1 MTWIPLSVRARRKR
15 CFGTLATHILLL
27 LVAIIAINLY
37 LSSLPAWF
45 FVIQVRT
52 RSIAAVLHNLRLHRF
67 ATAKFV
73 EERFREFGLSTRT
86 VDYEVLVSYPLKR
99 SLSVVYPSNS
109 SLSLGL
115 DEETVDGDGDS
126 SGVIP
131 TFFAYSPSGEAL
143 AEVVYAN
150 YGQKSDF
157 DELKSL
163 GVEVRGSV
171 VIARLGKSF
180 RGDIVFNAQEEGAVA
195 VVLYPDP
202 RDYATNAT
210 TEGYYPFSRWL
221 PPSGVQRGSVIQDP
235 GDPLTPGWPS
245 SKLSERLN
253 ASNLTRLG
261 VPAIPALPISARDA
275 LPIIEA
281 LGGPVAPDSWQ
292 GGLAVD
298 AYRAGKE
305 PVKLDFRY
313 EANLTTATIRNVF
326 GIIEGSEKDRYVL
339 LGNHRDA
346 WTYGAGDPN
355 SGTAC
360 LLEIAR
366 IFGQFLRRPAR
377 TIVFCSWDA
386 EEYSLTGS
394 TEWVEDNLAMLKAR
408 AVAYLNVDE
417 AVTGSSFSASATPQ
431 LDNLLF
437 DVTKMVKDPDSNGT
451 IFDSWC
457 GKSNDCV
464 GRLGG
469 GGSDY
474 APFLQH
480 AGIPST
486 SMTYE
491 EKNSDFPVYHSLYD
505 NYNWMKNFGDPEFHR
520 HATVVKVW
528 GLLARRLV
536 MDTILPFNYVS
547 YANVLEVAVKDLE
560 ARFLLISGHP
570 VNILSLS
577 KSRDVN
583 FFPLH
588 FAVDQLRELA
598 SKIPSFTAPR
608 SKNDILMLGERC
620 FLDGEGLPG
629 KPWFKHLIYGPTQ
642 TNVYGTSTFPAIAD
656 VISKMAVGEDKEELK
671 ALKQDLQHEI
681 WRASRA
687 VQCAANVL
695 KGDIFS

>member
-1 MTWIPLSVRARRKR
+1 
-15 CFGTLATHILLL
+15 
-27 LVAIIAINLY
+27 
-37 LSSLPAWF
+37 
-45 FVIQVRT
+45 
-52 RSIAAVLHNLRLHRF
+52 SIAAFLHNLTLHPHVAGTPQGF

-109 SLSLGL
+109 SLSLAL

-245 SKLSERLN
+245 SKLSERLD

-261 VPAIPALPISARDA
+261 VPVIPALPISARDA

-298 AYRAGKE
+298 AYRAGKG
-305 PVKLDFRY
+305 PVKLDLRY

-360 LLEIAR
+360 LLEVKLSCYSSKKLFIK
-366 IFGQFLRRPAR
+366 PAR

-437 DVTKMVKDPDSNGT
+437 EVTKMVKDPDSNGT

-528 GLLARRLV
+528 GLLARRLA

-547 YANVLEVAVKDLE
+547 YANVLEV
-560 ARFLLISGHP
+560 
-570 VNILSLS
+570 NILSLS
-577 KSRDVN
+577 KSHDVN

-588 FAVDQLRELA
+588 SAVDQLRELA

-687 VQCAANVL
+687 IQCAANVI
-695 KGDIFS
+695 KGDIF

>member
-1 MTWIPLSVRARRKR
+1 M
-15 CFGTLATHILLL
+15 FGTLATHILLL

-45 FVIQVRT
+45 FVTQVST
-52 RSIAAVLHNLRLHRF
+52 RSIAALLHNLTLHPHVAGTPQGF

-99 SLSVVYPSNS
+99 SLSVVYPRNS
-109 SLSLGL
+109 SLSLAL

-245 SKLSERLN
+245 SKLSERLD

-281 LGGPVAPDSWQ
+281 LGGPVAPDSP
-292 GGLAVD
+292 L
-298 AYRAGKE
+298 R
-305 PVKLDFRY
+305 
-313 EANLTTATIRNVF
+313 VF

-431 LDNLLF
+431 LDNLLVE
-437 DVTKMVKDPDSNGT
+437 VTKMVKDPDSNGT

-457 GKSNDCV
+457 GNQTIVS
-464 GRLGG
+464 GG
-469 GGSDY
+469 WAVV
-474 APFLQH
+474 APTTLH
-480 AGIPST
+480 SCST
-486 SMTYE
+486 QE
-491 EKNSDFPVYHSLYD
+491 FP
-505 NYNWMKNFGDPEFHR
+505 P
-520 HATVVKVW
+520 
-528 GLLARRLV
+528 
-536 MDTILPFNYVS
+536 
-547 YANVLEVAVKDLE
+547 
-560 ARFLLISGHP
+560 
-570 VNILSLS
+570 
-577 KSRDVN
+577 
-583 FFPLH
+583 
-588 FAVDQLRELA
+588 
-598 SKIPSFTAPR
+598 
-608 SKNDILMLGERC
+608 
-620 FLDGEGLPG
+620 
-629 KPWFKHLIYGPTQ
+629 
-642 TNVYGTSTFPAIAD
+642 PA
-656 VISKMAVGEDKEELK
+656 
-671 ALKQDLQHEI
+671 
-681 WRASRA
+681 
-687 VQCAANVL
+687 
-695 KGDIFS
+695 

>member
-1 MTWIPLSVRARRKR
+1 
-15 CFGTLATHILLL
+15 
-27 LVAIIAINLY
+27 
-37 LSSLPAWF
+37 
-45 FVIQVRT
+45 
-52 RSIAAVLHNLRLHRF
+52 
-67 ATAKFV
+67 TAKFV

-547 YANVLEVAVKDLE
+547 YANVLEV
-560 ARFLLISGHP
+560 
-570 VNILSLS
+570 NILSLS

>member
-1 MTWIPLSVRARRKR
+1 
-15 CFGTLATHILLL
+15 
-27 LVAIIAINLY
+27 
-37 LSSLPAWF
+37 
-45 FVIQVRT
+45 
-52 RSIAAVLHNLRLHRF
+52 SIAAFLHNLTLHPHVAGTPQGF

-109 SLSLGL
+109 SLSLAL

-245 SKLSERLN
+245 SKLSERLD

-298 AYRAGKE
+298 AYRAGKG
-305 PVKLDFRY
+305 PVKLDLRY

-339 LGNHRDA
+339 LWNHRDA

-360 LLEIAR
+360 LLEVKLSCYSSKKLFIK
-366 IFGQFLRRPAR
+366 PAR

-437 DVTKMVKDPDSNGT
+437 EVTKMVKDPDSNGT

-469 GGSDY
+469 GSSDY

-528 GLLARRLV
+528 GLLARRLA

-547 YANVLEVAVKDLE
+547 YANVL
-560 ARFLLISGHP
+560 
-570 VNILSLS
+570 S
-577 KSRDVN
+577 KSHDVN

-588 FAVDQLRELA
+588 SAVDQLRELA

-687 VQCAANVL
+687 IQCAANVI
-695 KGDIFS
+695 KGDIF

>member
-1 MTWIPLSVRARRKR
+1 M
-15 CFGTLATHILLL
+15 FGTLATHILLL
-27 LVAIIAINLY
+27 FVAIIAINLY

-45 FVIQVRT
+45 FVTQVST
-52 RSIAAVLHNLRLHRF
+52 RSIAAFLHNLTLHPHVAGTPQGF

-109 SLSLGL
+109 SLSLAL

-221 PPSGVQRGSVIQDP
+221 PPSGVQRGFVIQDP

-245 SKLSERLN
+245 SKLSERLD

-261 VPAIPALPISARDA
+261 VPAIAVLPISARDA
-275 LPIIEA
+275 LPINEA

-298 AYRAGKE
+298 AYRAGKG
-305 PVKLDFRY
+305 PVKLDLRY

-339 LGNHRDA
+339 PGNHRDA
-346 WTYGAGDPN
+346 WTYGASDPN

-366 IFGQFLRRPAR
+366 IFGQLLRRPAS

-386 EEYSLTGS
+386 VTGS

-437 DVTKMVKDPDSNGT
+437 EVTKMVKDPDSNGT

-528 GLLARRLV
+528 GLLARRLA

-588 FAVDQLRELA
+588 SVVDQPRELA

-608 SKNDILMLGERC
+608 KLCRS
-620 FLDGEGLPG
+620 
-629 KPWFKHLIYGPTQ
+629 Q

-681 WRASRA
+681 WRASSYPRHA
-687 VQCAANVL
+687 IALNIVNGMVKIVNDQTVTVCAGVRVR
-695 KGDIFS
+695 KDKV